1 MLECL
6 LILFDLDIKSDNIL
20 HLIEDTSILAASEEA
35 EIAQPSPRKKAMDRE
50 IYVSRTLDMPESI
63 GEPVLCDFG
72 NAVYG
77 TKLNDDDAYPDV
89 YRCPEVMLHLP
100 WSYSADIW
108 NVGAMVSGPFPRKDR
123 FMELPFPDL
132 AVDLGY
138 L

>member
-1 MLECL
+1 
-6 LILFDLDIKSDNIL
+6 
-20 HLIEDTSILAASEEA
+20 
-35 EIAQPSPRKKAMDRE
+35 
-50 IYVSRTLDMPESI
+50 MPKSI

-77 TKLNDDDAYPDV
+77 TKINDHDAYPDV

-108 NVGAMVSGPFPRKDR
+108 NVGTMVNGPYLCTTKFVK
-123 FMELPFPDL
+123 FSFTNLT
-132 AVDLGY
+132 VDLGY

>member
-1 MLECL
+1 MLEYL
-6 LILFDLDIKSDNIL
+6 LISFDLDIKSDNIL
-20 HLIEDTSILAASEEA
+20 HRIEDTSILTAFEEV
-35 EIAQPSPRKKAMDRE
+35 EIDQPSPRKKAVDRE
-50 IYVSRTLDMPESI
+50 IYVSRTLDMPKSI
-63 GEPVLCDFG
+63 GEPILCDFG

-77 TKLNDDDAYPDV
+77 TKINDDDAYPDV

-108 NVGAMVSGPFPRKDR
+108 NVGTMVSGLYLRKNKFVWFPCI
-123 FMELPFPDL
+123 DL